1 MTKTVQVSG
10 HIRKIEKSPEYIA
23 RNLALMT
30 RKEDQEAFLRRHNI
44 KTVSVDDV
52 RLAAPIP
59 APANGS
65 SRYSKSEIEEQ
76 AIGLAQMHGVV

>member
-10 HIRKIEKSPEYIA
+10 HIRKIEKSPEYIST
-23 RNLALMT
+23 NVALMT
-30 RKEDQEAFLRRHNI
+30 DPRDQKAFLERHNI
-44 KTVSVDDV
+44 KTVSVDDR

-65 SRYSKSEIEEQ
+65 ARYSKSEIEEQ
-76 AIGLAQMHGVV
+76 AIGLAQIHGVV